1 MVFLSL
7 ITMYKLYSINLTK
20 LLPFQLKIS
29 RADNS
34 LQLSKGIIFGTIPF
48 DNIRL
53 ELEKRYS
60 LEFNLDFITRS
71 SKGDVVLSFK
81 SETEL
86 DEIEL
91 QKTIKEIIAIE
102 LPYNLQNKVTKK
114 QLLYIINN
122 YFGIPLIGS
131 IYFGVIDRGTNLL
144 QVRAITGC
152 PLNCPFCSVDEG
164 PASKTKIRDFIVD
177 TDYLVDTY
185 NFIVKKKGVNDIE
198 AHLDGQGEPM
208 AYPYLLEL
216 IQKLKNNKATKIVS
230 IQTNGWFL
238 KEQFIDELEEVGLD
252 RINLSL
258 NAIDLTLGK
267 KMAGRGDY
275 NLENILQLAEYIAKS
290 KISLLIAPLWIPE
303 INDNEIVKIINFT
316 KQINSHEK
324 RFPILGIQNYLSHG
338 EGRNIKGIK
347 PKQFNDFY
355 TQLKLF
361 EKKFD
366 VKQLVLKQSMFKTY
380 KTKMIDNPIKRNE
393 IITAEIAAPGRL
405 NNEVI
410 GISKN
415 RLIHISLVDKVSIG
429 RKIKVR
435 VNRNRHNIFFA
446 TPV

>member
-1 MVFLSL
+1 
-7 ITMYKLYSINLTK
+7 MYQLHSINLTK
-20 LLPFQLKIS
+20 ILPFHLNIS
-29 RADNS
+29 TTDDS
-34 LQLSKGIIFGTIPF
+34 LHLTKGVLFGKIPF
-48 DNIRL
+48 DNLRL

-60 LEFNLDFITRS
+60 LIFECDFIKHS
-71 SKGDVVLSFK
+71 PNGEVVFSFK
-81 SETEL
+81 SKE
-86 DEIEL
+86 EIKEVDL
-91 QKTIKEIIAIE
+91 QEIIKEIIASE
-102 LPYNLQNKVTKK
+102 LPYNLQNNITKK
-114 QLLYIINN
+114 QLIYITNN

-185 NFIVKKKGVNDIE
+185 NFVVNKKGISDVE

-216 IQKLKNNKATKIVS
+216 IQKLKNNQATKIVS

-238 KEQFIDELEEVGLD
+238 KEQLIDELAEVGLD

-275 NLENILQLAEYIAKS
+275 NLERILELAEYIAKT
-290 KISLLIAPLWIPE
+290 KISLLIAPLWIPG
-303 INDNEIVKIINFT
+303 INDDEITKIIKFT
-316 KQINSHEK
+316 KLINSHEK
-324 RFPILGIQNYLSHG
+324 RFPILGIQNYLFHN

-347 PKQFNDFY
+347 TKQLRDFY
-355 TQLKLF
+355 SQLKSF
-361 EKKFD
+361 EKKYA
-366 VKQLVLKQSMFKTY
+366 VEQLVLKQSMFKTY
-380 KTKMIDNPIKRNE
+380 KTKMIANPINKNE
-393 IITAEIAAPGRL
+393 IVLAEIAAYGRL
-405 NNEVI
+405 PNEVL
-410 GISKN
+410 GIAKN
-415 RLIHISLVDKVSIG
+415 RLIHISMVDKISIG
-429 RKIKVR
+429 HKIKVR
-435 VNRNRHNIFFA
+435 IIRNRHNIFFA